1 MIGKSEKLK
10 KAEKDRFIIF
20 IERLKRLSDK
30 EKMSYTVK
38 SCKYIKELSIITS
51 TL

>member
-10 KAEKDRFIIF
+10 KAEKD
-20 IERLKRLSDK
+20 RLKRLSDK

-38 SCKYIKELSIITS
+38 SCKFIKELSIITS